1 MKFGQKAKNLKALRS
16 DLKKRK
22 NRGGLTFIGEDGLE
36 IRFLLEPEE
45 WTRYTEA
52 YSPSMRKAW
61 PVPEGDEAQ
70 VEDARTSTRYAATAI
85 DLKTDK
91 VIVIKLPVTLVD
103 QLSARAEKRGTLTN
117 IDIELYKSGEGLDT
131 VYGYDPGEKTKRS
144 IDKYELSD
152 VNALLEAEYNA
163 LWGGEDD
170 EDDEDEKPT
179 RKRASRRETS
189 FDEDEDEDED
199 DTEDED
205 EDEDEDESEEDE
217 DEADDDGDDDE
228 EETYSEE
235 ELKEMPLGELRGLL
249 RGWGIEPPKGRAAM
263 VTAALEAQEG
273 EADEDSEDED
283 EDEESE
289 FYTEDELSD
298 MTISELRSIA
308 KDNGIETRGMK
319 KGDLIE
325 ALL

>member
-1 MKFGQKAKNLKALRS
+1 MKFGQKAKNLKAMRS

-144 IDKYELSD
+144 IDKYELPD

-163 LWGGEDD
+163 LWGGDDD

-189 FDEDEDEDED
+189 FDDDEDEDED
-199 DTEDED
+199 
-205 EDEDEDESEEDE
+205 S
-217 DEADDDGDDDE
+217 DDE

-263 VTAALEAQEG
+263 VAAALEAQEG

>member
-1 MKFGQKAKNLKALRS
+1 MKFGQKAKNLKAMRS

-144 IDKYELSD
+144 IDKYELPD

-163 LWGGEDD
+163 LWGGDDD
-170 EDDEDEKPT
+170 EDDEDEKPA

-189 FDEDEDEDED
+189 FDDDEDEDED
-199 DTEDED
+199 
-205 EDEDEDESEEDE
+205 S
-217 DEADDDGDDDE
+217 DDE

-263 VTAALEAQEG
+263 VAAALEAQEG

>member
-1 MKFGQKAKNLKALRS
+1 MKFGQKAKNLKAMRS

-144 IDKYELSD
+144 IDKYELPD

-163 LWGGEDD
+163 LWGGDDD
-170 EDDEDEKPT
+170 EDDEDEKPA

-189 FDEDEDEDED
+189 FDDDEDEDED
-199 DTEDED
+199 
-205 EDEDEDESEEDE
+205 S
-217 DEADDDGDDDE
+217 DDE
-228 EETYSEE
+228 EETYSE
-235 ELKEMPLGELRGLL
+235 
-249 RGWGIEPPKGRAAM
+249 
-263 VTAALEAQEG
+263 
-273 EADEDSEDED
+273 
-283 EDEESE
+283 
-289 FYTEDELSD
+289 
-298 MTISELRSIA
+298 
-308 KDNGIETRGMK
+308 
-319 KGDLIE
+319 
-325 ALL
+325 